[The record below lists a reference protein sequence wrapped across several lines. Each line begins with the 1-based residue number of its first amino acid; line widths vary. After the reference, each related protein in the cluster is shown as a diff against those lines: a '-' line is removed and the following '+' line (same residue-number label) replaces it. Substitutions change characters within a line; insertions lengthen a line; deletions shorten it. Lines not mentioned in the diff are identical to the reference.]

1 MVSAQRL
8 ETNLTSS
15 CKGMGVIEMIKNWLP
30 TIYSIAVLI
39 TGSTS
44 LAQDWETP
52 RTANGKPDLQ
62 GVWTNK
68 TLTPLTRSREFTEIQ
83 ALSSEQVQRLES
95 GHQDYLDAEFADS
108 DPDRK
113 AGVGAQAGDDG
124 NTDDG
129 YNEFWKDLG
138 TQIQRVD
145 GEFRSSIIVDPPNGQ
160 IPYAGDPRTRFRRD
174 PNAPGPNDGP
184 EGRPLAERCLLAFGS
199 HSGPPMLPVMYN
211 NNYQFVQTD
220 DYVMILAE
228 MAHDARIIR
237 LDDSPHQS
245 GMKKWMGDSVGR
257 WEGDTLVVETRG
269 FNPQQS
275 FRGASENLQVIERF
289 SRVSDSEIL
298 YSFTVEDSTVF
309 SQAFTGELM
318 FNSRPAR
325 ESMYE
330 YACHEGNY
338 ALAGILAGAR
348 ELERQEREG
357 EP

>member
-1 MVSAQRL
+1 
-8 ETNLTSS
+8 
-15 CKGMGVIEMIKNWLP
+15 MIKPW
-30 TIYSIAVLI
+30 VLGI
-39 TGSTS
+39 GTVLVTLSAGMS
-44 LAQDWETP
+44 LAQDIDIP
-52 RTANGKPDLQ
+52 RTASGRPDLQ

-68 TLTPLTRSREFTEIQ
+68 TLTPLTRPEEFAETR
-83 ALSSEQVQRLES
+83 ALSQQQAQRLE
-95 GHQDYLDAEFADS
+95 GDNQVYLDAEYADS
-108 DPDRK
+108 DPDRA
-113 AGVGAQAGDDG
+113 AGFGAQAGDDG
-124 NTDDG
+124 NTEDG
-129 YNEFWKDLG
+129 YNEFWKDVG
-138 TQIQRVD
+138 TRIQMID
-145 GEFRSSIIVDPPNGQ
+145 GEYRASIIIDPADGQ

-174 PNAPGPNDGP
+174 PGAPGRSDGP

-237 LDDSPHQS
+237 LDNSEHMI
-245 GMKKWMGDSVGR
+245 GMNKWMGDSIGR

-275 FRGASENLQVIERF
+275 FRGASENLTVTERF
-289 SRVSDSEIL
+289 SRVSPSEIL
-298 YSFTVEDSTVF
+298 YRFTVEDSTVF

-318 FNSRPAR
+318 FNARPAR

-348 ELERQEREG
+348 ELERQAAAAEDN
-357 EP
+357 

>member
-1 MVSAQRL
+1 MSTKLLIGVS
-8 ETNLTSS
+8 
-15 CKGMGVIEMIKNWLP
+15 GMLLP
-30 TIYSIAVLI
+30 LMASLA
-39 TGSTS
+39 
-44 LAQDWETP
+44 LAQDYAVP
-52 RTANGKPDLQ
+52 RTANGRPDLQ

-68 TLTPLTRSREFTEIQ
+68 TLTPLTRSREFAEIQ
-83 ALSSEQVQRLES
+83 TLTVEQVARLEG
-95 GHQDYLDAEFADS
+95 GHQEYLTAEFADS
-108 DPDRK
+108 DPTRG

-138 TQIQRVD
+138 TRIQRIN
-145 GEFRSSIIVDPPNGQ
+145 GEYRSSIIIDPPNGQ
-160 IPYAGDPRTRFRRD
+160 IPYAGDPRARFQRD
-174 PNAPGPNDGP
+174 PDAPGPSDGP

-237 LDDSPHQS
+237 LDRGEHLQD
-245 GMKKWMGDSVGR
+245 MDKWMGDSIGR
-257 WEGDTLVVETRG
+257 WEGDTLVVETRE
-269 FNPQQS
+269 FNSQQS
-275 FRGASENLQVIERF
+275 FRGASENLSVIERF

-298 YSFTVEDSTVF
+298 YQFTVEDQDVF
-309 SQAFTGELM
+309 SQPFTGELM
-318 FNSRPAR
+318 FNARPTR

-348 ELERQEREG
+348 RLEKLQAE
-357 EP
+357 

>member
-1 MVSAQRL
+1 MKNINMITTVLFTISGL
-8 ETNLTSS
+8 MLTL
-15 CKGMGVIEMIKNWLP
+15 V
-30 TIYSIAVLI
+30 
-39 TGSTS
+39 GSVS
-44 LAQDWETP
+44 LAQDWEPP

-68 TLTPLTRSREFTEIQ
+68 TLTPLTRAREFSELR
-83 ALSSEQVQRLES
+83 ALGAEQVARLES
-95 GHQDYLDAEFADS
+95 GHQEYLDAEFAAS
-108 DPDRK
+108 DPGRE
-113 AGVGAQAGDDG
+113 AGAGAQAGDDG
-124 NTDDG
+124 DTNDG

-138 TQIQRVD
+138 TRIQTIN
-145 GEFRSSIIVDPPNGQ
+145 GEYRSSIIIDPPDGQ
-160 IPYAGDPRTRFRRD
+160 IPYADDPRSRFRRD
-174 PNAPGPNDGP
+174 PDAPGPSDGP

-220 DYVMILAE
+220 AYVMILAE

-237 LDDSPHQS
+237 LDGSEHRL
-245 GMKKWMGDSVGR
+245 GMKKWMGDSVGH

-275 FRGASENLQVIERF
+275 FRGASENLTVTERF
-289 SRVSDSEIL
+289 SRVADAEIL
-298 YSFTVEDSTVF
+298 YSFTVEDPTVF
-309 SQAFTGELM
+309 TQAFTGELL
-318 FNSRPAR
+318 FNSRPTQ

-348 ELERQEREG
+348 QLEKQASEAAR
-357 EP
+357 